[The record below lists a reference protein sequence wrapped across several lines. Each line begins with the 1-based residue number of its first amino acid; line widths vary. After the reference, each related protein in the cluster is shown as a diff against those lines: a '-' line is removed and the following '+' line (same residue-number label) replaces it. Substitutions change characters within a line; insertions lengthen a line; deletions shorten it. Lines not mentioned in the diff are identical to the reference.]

1 MKEPKPVS
9 VAYRETKVKLA
20 EILNNSF
27 LPIDM
32 VVSIL
37 ENFLTQATMQAEKA
51 YQEDLKKMQKK
62 DKETEVKESD

>member
-20 EILNNSF
+20 EILNNSN

-37 ENFLTQATMQAEKA
+37 DNFLAQATMQAEKA
-51 YQEDLKKMQKK
+51 YQEDLEKMQKE
-62 DKETEVKESD
+62 DKETGGKRK